1 MSLFGLNQFGLSH
14 FGLNQF
20 GLSLFG
26 LDQFGLSLF
35 GLYQFG
41 LTLFGLWLYQGYFN
55 GQVISRNHTFK
66 YHFDAKKDISSHFMT
81 KHEQYLL
88 PLAKKGALKTAHSGE
103 RENSNNLCLFVFEHN
118 VQFYTDNS

>member
-1 MSLFGLNQFGLSH
+1 MSLFGLNQFGLSL

-35 GLYQFG
+35 GLYQFV
-41 LTLFGLWLYQGYFN
+41 LSLFGLWLYQGSFN
-55 GQVISRNHTFK
+55 GQTISRNHTFD
-66 YHFDAKKDISSHFMT
+66 HFGAISSHVKS

-88 PLAKKGALKTAHSGE
+88 LADSGFFFFHYNKLWINDLCAHSF
-103 RENSNNLCLFVFEHN
+103 CLV
-118 VQFYTDNS
+118 

>member
-1 MSLFGLNQFGLSH
+1 MSLFGLSLFGLNQFGLSL

-35 GLYQFG
+35 GLYQG
-41 LTLFGLWLYQGYFN
+41 SFN
-55 GQVISRNHTFK
+55 GQTISRNHTFD
-66 YHFDAKKDISSHFMT
+66 HFGAISSHVKS

-88 PLAKKGALKTAHSGE
+88 LADSGFFF
-103 RENSNNLCLFVFEHN
+103 SL
-118 VQFYTDNS
+118 Q

>member
-20 GLSLFG
+20 GLLLFG

-55 GQVISRNHTFK
+55 GQVISRNHNFD
-66 YHFDAKKDISSHFMT
+66 HFDAKKDISSHL
-81 KHEQYLL
+81 KSNHEQ
-88 PLAKKGALKTAHSGE
+88 
-103 RENSNNLCLFVFEHN
+103 F
-118 VQFYTDNS
+118 

>member
-1 MSLFGLNQFGLSH
+1 MSLFGLNQFGLSL

-35 GLYQFG
+35 GLYQFV
-41 LTLFGLWLYQGYFN
+41 LSLFGLWLYQGSFN
-55 GQVISRNHTFK
+55 GQAISRNHTFD
-66 YHFDAKKDISSHFMT
+66 HFGAISSHVKS

-88 PLAKKGALKTAHSGE
+88 TNMCGHFKRAVSCRAYGRYTGFS
-103 RENSNNLCLFVFEHN
+103 SNNHG
-118 VQFYTDNS
+118 QI